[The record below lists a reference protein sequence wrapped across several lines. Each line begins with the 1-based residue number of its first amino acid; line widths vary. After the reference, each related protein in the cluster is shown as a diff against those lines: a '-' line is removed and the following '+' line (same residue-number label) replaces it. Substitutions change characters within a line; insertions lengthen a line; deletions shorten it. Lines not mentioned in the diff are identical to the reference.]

1 MGQDLLWDNIP
12 QHLAASIPKRQQPVT
27 TRHSIVEASV
37 LRVLRPLVRLL
48 VRHGVTYPAFAA
60 ALKRVFLDA
69 AADELT
75 ARAMTQTDS
84 ALSLLSGVHRRDV
97 RNFTRV
103 PQRATRARRPHA
115 APLSL
120 VGEVVARWL
129 TDAAYQDRRHRPRAL
144 QRAEFDAMVAA
155 VSSDVRGRAML
166 DELLRLGAVT
176 ESADGIALSAGGFAP
191 RQGFAEMAE
200 LFAANLADH
209 AAAASANLQGE
220 ANFLEQAMYVD
231 RVTAESAQRLQQAA
245 VKAWA
250 RALPPVLSQAQA
262 RSDADAGKVS
272 AAGAGYRVRFGV
284 YFYSTEGVQR

>member
-1 MGQDLLWDNIP
+1 M
-12 QHLAASIPKRQQPVT
+12 T

-69 AADELT
+69 AAEELR
-75 ARAMTQTDS
+75 ARAMAQTDS
-84 ALSLLSGVHRRDV
+84 AVSLLSGVHRRDV
-97 RNFTRV
+97 RNLTRA
-103 PQRATRARRPHA
+103 PQRAARARRSTA

-129 TDAAYQDRRHRPRAL
+129 TDAAYQDRRRRPRAL

-166 DELLRLGAVT
+166 DELIRLGAVT
-176 ESADGIALSAGGFAP
+176 ESANGIVLSAGGFAP
-191 RQGFAEMAE
+191 RHGFAEMAE

-231 RVTAESAQRLQQAA
+231 RITAKSAQRLQQAA
-245 VKAWA
+245 VQAWA
-250 RALPPVLSQAQA
+250 KALPPVLAEAQA
-262 RSDADAGKVS
+262 RSDTDARQ
-272 AAGAGYRVRFGV
+272 AGSSQRVRFGV
-284 YFYSTEGVQR
+284 YFYSTEGAER

>member
-1 MGQDLLWDNIP
+1 MT
-12 QHLAASIPKRQQPVT
+12 S
-27 TRHSIVEASV
+27 RHSIVEAGV
-37 LRVLRPLVRLL
+37 LRVMRPLVALL

-69 AADELT
+69 ATDELR
-75 ARAMTQTDS
+75 ARGMAQTDS
-84 ALSLLSGVHRRDV
+84 AVSLLSGVHRRDV
-97 RNFTRV
+97 RNFKRA
-103 PQRATRARRPHA
+103 PQRAARPKRASE

-129 TDAAYQDRRHRPRAL
+129 TDASWQDRRRRPRAL
-144 QRAEFDAMVAA
+144 QRVEFDAMVAG

-176 ESADGIALSAGGFAP
+176 EGADGIALASGGFAP
-191 RQGFAEMAE
+191 RQGFAEMSE

-231 RVTAESAQRLQQAA
+231 RITAGSVQRLQRAARQA
-245 VKAWA
+245 WT
-250 RALPPVLSQAQA
+250 RALPPVLA
-262 RSDADAGKVS
+262 
-272 AAGAGYRVRFGV
+272 
-284 YFYSTEGVQR
+284 E